1 MARFIDM
8 RNIPQEQMHV
18 FVLSDCLSDGG
29 LNLFNVLADELP
41 VDRDCDAA
49 RVIGGLNPDHLRVTF
64 RVDECKHRA
73 KTQALKRHTLRMV
86 SRAETRQ
93 T

>member
-8 RNIPQEQMHV
+8 RDIPQEQMY
-18 FVLSDCLSDGG
+18 VLMLFDCLSERD
-29 LNLFNVLADELP
+29 LNLLNVVANELP

-49 RVIGGLNPDHLRVTF
+49 RVNSGLNPNHCRVTF
-64 RVDECKHRA
+64 RTDQCKLRA
-73 KTQALKRHTLRMV
+73 KKQALKRHPLRMAGH
-86 SRAETRQ
+86 AETRQ